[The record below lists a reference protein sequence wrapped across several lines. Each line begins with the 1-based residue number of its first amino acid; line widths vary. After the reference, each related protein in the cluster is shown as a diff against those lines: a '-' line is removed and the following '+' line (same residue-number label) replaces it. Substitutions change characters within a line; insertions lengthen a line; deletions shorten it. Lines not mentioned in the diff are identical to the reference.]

1 MASATEP
8 RFQEANRQSQGAAE
22 VLRCGGGQ
30 LQPHGEAGAA
40 QAANHADGP
49 LESALAQVE
58 RRAVPAPAQPQAG
71 EAALLPLSSGEEDA
85 DDNGQRVERSQLVSA
100 CVLIKPQW
108 NINNNLV
115 AEQPVFLKALKPRDT
130 ALLCLS
136 DSRPSS
142 LRKWRKVVSRGLRA
156 LRNTAAPRRGCC

>member
-108 NINNNLV
+108 NINNNRV
-115 AEQPVFLKALKPRDT
+115 AEQPCSSK
-130 ALLCLS
+130 
-136 DSRPSS
+136 PSS
-142 LRKWRKVVSRGLRA
+142 RA
-156 LRNTAAPRRGCC
+156 TPPSATSLKRRGGSRSSRARRCHAA